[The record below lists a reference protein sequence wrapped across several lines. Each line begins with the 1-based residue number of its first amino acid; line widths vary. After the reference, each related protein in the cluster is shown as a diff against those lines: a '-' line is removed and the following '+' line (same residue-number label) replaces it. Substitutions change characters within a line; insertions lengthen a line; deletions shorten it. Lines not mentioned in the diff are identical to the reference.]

1 MAVVS
6 VVLRGFRVDEA
17 IEIPGLNS
25 RVAACDSGRELEHGA
40 DCAEFLSA
48 PSLVPSQMN
57 PSNLTPT
64 SFYDRVPNA
73 NAKRHFYARS
83 QIYGIPKYAILKP
96 STQPCRYATV
106 FIVSAAASA
115 AACAAPASSA
125 NRLRKLR

>member
-1 MAVVS
+1 MTVAGNWNTVRIVQS
-6 VVLRGFRVDEA
+6 FPVGTVLGS
-17 IEIPGLNS
+17 ISNQPL
-25 RVAACDSGRELEHGA
+25 EL
-40 DCAEFLSA
+40 D
-48 PSLVPSQMN
+48 
-57 PSNLTPT
+57 PT
-64 SFYDRVPNA
+64 SIHDRVPNA

-106 FIVSAAASA
+106 FVVSAAASA